1 MSELIIFPFKILFL
15 GVFDKLC
22 KEPYHRIRSEAK
34 MKNIPNIL
42 SGFRIVLVP
51 IFAFLFLGLNNIPW
65 ACGVYILAGVT
76 DIADGFIARKFN
88 YVTKLGIILD
98 PIADKL
104 LQLTVTASLAIS
116 GLKFMWIVFGVLL
129 LKEILQL
136 IGGLFLLKKKDVVI
150 PSVWFGKV
158 SSAYLFFAALI
169 LIIWHDTIAIE
180 YQFVLIFTCLGFF
193 IFAWI
198 GYMLKFKAIVKK
210 GKKQNETI

>member
-1 MSELIIFPFKILFL
+1 
-15 GVFDKLC
+15 
-22 KEPYHRIRSEAK
+22 